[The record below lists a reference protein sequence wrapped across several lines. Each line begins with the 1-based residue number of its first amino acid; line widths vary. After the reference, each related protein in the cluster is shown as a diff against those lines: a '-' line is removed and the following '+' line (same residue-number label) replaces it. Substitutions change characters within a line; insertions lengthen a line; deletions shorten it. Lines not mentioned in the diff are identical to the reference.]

1 MMFNKLC
8 ALVIL
13 SFPALLSAIPDVSV
27 DIHRFRSGSDF
38 FIEVSLYIVGSSLTC
53 SPQHSNQQYGVDYTI
68 LIEDK
73 DAKVVTGNHYMLIN
87 KDCPARDLIDVKRFK
102 LEPGTYTLQ
111 VELTDINDSL
121 NTINVIEPTEIES
134 GEFANH
140 LSDIQLHSVIRNEA
154 DGQSPLHKSGLYL
167 EPLPFNYYYPGL
179 DKLYVY
185 LETYDMENIEGQPYL
200 QYTLKPISGDIPAPI
215 IGYRRVSKQSTSAN
229 VFQLDIDELISG
241 PYTFEAALFDGNK
254 KLIIS
259 RQVNFSRFNPAGDSI
274 FIAAGSLNLDASFI
288 NKIPHDSLD
297 YYLRAMAPIVNSIE
311 ADIMNSLLAKGN
323 AKTKQFFIHRYWTE
337 QAGKFADQAFSSYMT
352 VARAIDDMY
361 RSGFGYGFE
370 TDRGHI
376 FLKYGRPDDI
386 IPVED
391 EPSAPPY
398 EIWFYNTFP
407 ATHQNNV
414 RFLFYNPSLAKNAYQ
429 LLHSTAIGE
438 IKNERWEV
446 ELYRDATLETPG
458 VNEKEMGD
466 NVHRNARKYF
476 EN

>member
-1 MMFNKLC
+1 MFNKICVLS
-8 ALVIL
+8 LVF
-13 SFPALLSAIPDVSV
+13 FPSLLSAIPDVSV
-27 DIHRFRSGSDF
+27 DVHRFRSGSEF
-38 FIEVSLYIVGSSLTC
+38 FAEVSLYIVGSSLTC
-53 SPQHSNQQYGVDYTI
+53 MSQTGYEQYGVDYTI

-73 DAKVVTGNHYMLIN
+73 EARVITGNHYRLNNIG
-87 KDCPARDLIDVKRFK
+87 CPAKDLIDVKRFI
-102 LEPGTYTLQ
+102 LEPGSYTIE
-111 VELTDINDSL
+111 VEMTDFNDSL
-121 NTINVIEPTEIES
+121 NTITVIQPIEIET
-134 GEFANH
+134 GEISNH
-140 LSDIQLHSVIRNEA
+140 LSDIQLHSVIRNETE
-154 DGQSPLHKSGLYL
+154 GVSPLHKSGLYL
-167 EPLPFNYYYPGL
+167 EPLPFNYYYSGL

-185 LETYDMENIEGQPYL
+185 LETYDMENIDGQPYL
-200 QYTLKPISGDIPAPI
+200 QYTLKPVTGDIPSPI
-215 IGYRRVSKQSTSAN
+215 VAYRKVNKQSTTAN
-229 VFQLDIDELISG
+229 IFQLDIGDLISG

-254 KLIIS
+254 KLIIN
-259 RQVNFSRFNPAGDSI
+259 RQVNFSRFNPVGDSI
-274 FIAAGSLNLDASFI
+274 FIASGSLNLDASFI
-288 NKIPHDSLD
+288 KKIPADSLN
-297 YYLRAMAPIVNSIE
+297 YYLRAMTPIVNSIE
-311 ADIMNSLLAKGN
+311 ADVMNSLLAKGN
-323 AKTKQFFIHRYWTE
+323 ANTKQFFIHRYWTE
-337 QAGKFADQAFSSYMT
+337 QAGKFADQAFSAYMT

-376 FLKYGRPDDI
+376 FLKYGRPDEI

-398 EIWFYNTFP
+398 EIWFYNNFS